1 MVTVNQE
8 QELTNIIAELDE
20 LFISV
25 QMTKPFCFDDTY
37 QFLSP
42 PPLIFVFGHGIEK
55 RSSRGHL
62 LENLES
68 SSTKIMRRP
77 IIRE

>member
-8 QELTNIIAELDE
+8 QELTNIIAEPDE

-25 QMTKPFCFDDTY
+25 QMTKPFCFDDTFH
-37 QFLSP
+37 FLS

-55 RSSRGHL
+55 PSSRGYL